1 VKSAGG
7 ERQTIP
13 RNLLLAALQHASRLG
28 RKVLTDDLLLLA
40 IAELPDGSPARR
52 ALEAESVDFSRIRS
66 VISERQSGASEI
78 EGATKGGRIHLPPAY
93 NGIEGRAQAF
103 AAALGED
110 GTITPEFVLLALL
123 WDPMSQSS
131 QALWKL
137 GTGREGI
144 VQNLRKSGV
153 PTPLTPIPA
162 QREIEWGERV
172 WIDREDIPKVLTYVS
187 RHVNPEFVW
196 GFNYEGEQAWVNAEA
211 SVDLEAI
218 VRKAL
223 GS

>member
-1 VKSAGG
+1 
-7 ERQTIP
+7 
-13 RNLLLAALQHASRLG
+13 
-28 RKVLTDDLLLLA
+28 
-40 IAELPDGSPARR
+40 
-52 ALEAESVDFSRIRS
+52 
-66 VISERQSGASEI
+66 VISERKTAALEI
-78 EGATKGGRIHLPPAY
+78 EGASKGDRIHLPPAY

-123 WDPMSQSS
+123 WDPMSHSS

-137 GTGREGI
+137 GTAREGI
-144 VQNLRKSGV
+144 VQHLAKSGV

-162 QREIEWGERV
+162 QKEIEWGKRV
-172 WIDREDIPKVLTYVS
+172 WIDREDMPRVLTYVS
-187 RHVNPEFVW
+187 RHVGPQFVW

-218 VRKAL
+218 VREAL